1 MRGWQPIHQSD
12 MLLQLDPKTARM
24 DPFTQ
29 HKTLM
34 VNGNVVDPLT
44 KKPYS
49 RDPRSVSLRAIDY
62 LRTTGSNFS
71 RFRVSSSFP
80 HFSATLPPRSR
91 PCTRLLRGSRA
102 GVLCV

>member
-34 VNGNVVDPLT
+34 VNGNVVDPIT

-62 LRTTGSNFS
+62 LRTTGPYLC
-71 RFRVSSSFP
+71 RFVISASFCTSPLLLGIASS
-80 HFSATLPPRSR
+80 
-91 PCTRLLRGSRA
+91 
-102 GVLCV
+102 